1 MTQQDIA
8 TNEEQAQTIERII
21 YPLFKAQYWLK
32 ILGIA
37 AWVIGILLTLTIVGL
52 IFSWLFIWMG
62 VLLFQMTGNI
72 QKAYTYGDSQALRL
86 VFRKLKILAIL
97 WGIFSILSLIGI
109 LPNIFFFEHMS
120 SIIH

>member
-1 MTQQDIA
+1 MKQPDIA